1 MPKPSFISISGVAG
15 SGKSTVAAYLKR
27 HFHQEQYEINDF
39 SFAGPLKDALC
50 LWFGWDR
57 QRLESDFP
65 YKEGAT
71 LDDGAPDPYCER
83 LGKTRRQILQT
94 FGTECMCKGMHQD
107 FWIIMADLGL
117 HLGKIPQS
125 DLYVISDT
133 RMKNELEWA
142 RSINAYSM
150 LVVRAECQRGEDPVV
165 IKDRITNDI
174 KNGVTLT
181 KSTSHASEKDFL
193 EWNDYDE
200 VLINLID
207 HNLNQIQNMNF
218 LIAHMDERTI
228 PDMCKKFG
236 LSGKGP
242 HNWSNYR

>member
-1 MPKPSFISISGVAG
+1 MTKPHFISISGVAG
-15 SGKSTVAAYLKR
+15 SGKSTVSEYLKQ

-50 LWFGWDR
+50 LWFDWDR
-57 QRLESDFP
+57 KRLDTDFS

-71 LDDGAPDPYCER
+71 LDNGAPDPYCER

-94 FGTECMCKGMHQD
+94 FGTECLRKGMHQD

-133 RMKNELEWA
+133 RMRNELEWA
-142 RSINAYSM
+142 RSIGAFEM
-150 LVVRAECQRGEDPVV
+150 LVVRAECQRGDDPMVV
-165 IKDRITNDI
+165 LEKITNDI
-174 KNGVTLT
+174 NNGATLT
-181 KSTSHASEKDFL
+181 KSTSHSSEKEFL
-193 EWNDYDE
+193 EWDGYDE

-207 HNLNQIQNMNF
+207 HNLNQNQNMNS
-218 LIAHMDERTI
+218 LISHMDGYTI
-228 PDMCKKFG
+228 PAMCKKFG
-236 LSGKGP
+236 LSGRGP